1 MTESTEVIVNPFGS
15 ASAGAA
21 QGNAVAVVEQ
31 QRAVA
36 EVQAAMVIAR
46 ANPRDPVRAVDAI
59 LQDFTRPSLAEH
71 ALYSYSRGGSDI
83 TGPSIRTAEVI
94 AQRWGNMQYGVREL
108 EQRPGMSV
116 MQAYAWD
123 MQSNTR
129 REMTFN
135 VAHIRSTK
143 KGSYALED
151 PRDIYELVANQG
163 ARRVRA
169 CILGVIPGDVIE
181 AAVKQAER
189 TLTLKTE
196 ITPELIDS
204 LLESFGKFN
213 VTKQMIETRIQRRLD
228 AITPA
233 LVVQLKKIYNSMRDG
248 MSTPAEWFDIAP
260 AAHTDAGVSAT
271 ESIKA
276 KMKARKPEA
285 PAAKSTLDMTMTYA
299 QVADAINKAQDAEQI
314 AVALDF
320 IPAIA
325 DTAQRDELEQLAQ
338 QRAQALK
345 HG

>member
-15 ASAGAA
+15 ASAAA

-108 EQRPGMSV
+108 EQRQGMSV

-204 LLESFGKFN
+204 LLESFGKFG

-248 MSTPAEWFDIAP
+248 MSTPGEWFDIAP
-260 AAHTDAGVSAT
+260 AAQPDAGASAT

-276 KMKARKPEA
+276 KLKARKSEA

-299 QVADAINKAQDAEQI
+299 QVADMIEKAKTPDELDVARSCI
-314 AVALDF
+314 GAVAEEE
-320 IPAIA
+320 
-325 DTAQRDELEQLAQ
+325 QRKELAALAQ
-338 QRAQALK
+338 SKESALAK
-345 HG
+345 

>member
-1 MTESTEVIVNPFGS
+1 MSESTETLNPFGAVTTAPPS
-15 ASAGAA
+15 S
-21 QGNAVAVVEQ
+21 AVAVAEQ
-31 QRAVA
+31 Q
-36 EVQAAMVIAR
+36 
-46 ANPRDPVRAVDAI
+46 RAVDAI

-94 AQRWGNMQYGVREL
+94 AQRWGNLSYGVREL
-108 EQRPGMSV
+108 EQRQGMSV

-143 KGSYALED
+143 KGNYALED

-204 LLESFGKFN
+204 LLESFGKFG
-213 VTKQMIETRIQRRLD
+213 VTKQMIEARIQRRLD

-248 MSTPAEWFDIAP
+248 MSTSAEWFDITPGAQSE
-260 AAHTDAGVSAT
+260 AAAVSAT
-271 ESIKA
+271 EAVKA

-285 PAAKSTLDMTMTYA
+285 AATVKSTLDMTMTYA
-299 QVADAINKAQDAEQI
+299 QVAEMIEKSTDIDTLEVARSCIG
-314 AVALDF
+314 AVAAED
-320 IPAIA
+320 
-325 DTAQRDELEQLAQ
+325 QRKEL
-338 QRAQALK
+338 QALSVTK
-345 HG
+345 ENALAKA